1 MKKIFNFFVQLLAV
15 CGFVAGLYYL
25 YKKYIFKDTTTSD
38 EEEDSF
44 DDFEFDDE
52 DFTETVSDSREYVTL
67 NSSESKAMPKAQT
80 PSEDGDEQN
89 EFDD

>member
-1 MKKIFNFFVQLLAV
+1 MKKIFNFLFELLAV

-25 YKKYIFKDTTTSD
+25 YKKYILKDTPASE

-52 DFTETVSDSREYVTL
+52 DFTETVSDNREYVTL
-67 NSSESKAMPKAQT
+67 NSSESKTMQKAQAS
-80 PSEDGDEQN
+80 SEEELEEDND
-89 EFDD
+89 

>member
-1 MKKIFNFFVQLLAV
+1 MKKIFNFLFQLLAV

-25 YKKYIFKDTTTSD
+25 YKKYILKDAPVSD

-67 NSSESKAMPKAQT
+67 NSSESKTMQKAENS
-80 PSEDGDEQN
+80 SEDELDKS
-89 EFDD
+89 DD

>member
-1 MKKIFNFFVQLLAV
+1 MKKIFNFLFQLLAV
-15 CGFVAGLYYL
+15 CGFVTGLYYL
-25 YKKYIFKDTTTSD
+25 YKKYILKDSPVSD

-67 NSSESKAMPKAQT
+67 NSSESKTMQKAENS
-80 PSEDGDEQN
+80 SEDGLN
-89 EFDD
+89 ESDD

>member
-1 MKKIFNFFVQLLAV
+1 MKKIFNFLFELLAV

-25 YKKYIFKDTTTSD
+25 YKKYIQKDAPASE

-67 NSSESKAMPKAQT
+67 NSSESKTMQKTQT
-80 PSEDGDEQN
+80 STEDDDEL
-89 EFDD
+89 DD

>member
-1 MKKIFNFFVQLLAV
+1 MKKIFNFLFQLLAV

-25 YKKYIFKDTTTSD
+25 YKKCFLKDTPVSD

-67 NSSESKAMPKAQT
+67 NSSESKTMQKAESS
-80 PSEDGDEQN
+80 PEDDLEESN
-89 EFDD
+89 D